1 MDRFDDGAPAFV
13 GDGLSSVGGH
23 TFCPPRNRPFVLVA
37 AILASSMGFI
47 DGSVVSLAVPA
58 IRADIGA
65 SLAEAQWVSNAY
77 MLFLSSLVLI
87 GGAAGD
93 VFGVRAIFEAGIG
106 FFMATSLACALVTTP
121 EMLIVMRAAQ
131 GIGAALM
138 VPGSLAI
145 IAKAYP
151 AESRGRAIGT
161 WAAFSSLTT
170 AAGPLVG
177 GALLTFGDAWM
188 WRTIFA
194 INVPIG
200 LAALAMLYL
209 RVPRDRPSGQRSLDL
224 PGAALATASLGTLAW
239 GLTAFGVPE
248 ADRLLP
254 PAAWLGLGALLFG
267 LFIAWERRAR
277 EPMVKLGLLVSRAF
291 AGANVYTLLLFI
303 AFSAILFFLPM
314 TLISAWGM
322 SAWQVALL
330 LSPLSLAIALMSR
343 SAGRLADRIGP
354 RLPLTAGAAMVGA
367 AYAGMAVT
375 MPLML
380 PWAVLLPL
388 VILKSVG
395 MAAVVSPLSSA
406 VMLATADEDTGL
418 ASGLN
423 NAVARAG
430 GLIAVAALGAVAGL
444 VFGTGF
450 EAVPTGVEFGAV
462 PEIPLADALEGMR
475 IGASNRAFAA
485 VAALSALMSLL
496 AAAVAWFTQ
505 PSERGILRPSG
516 GACVNRET
524 TSP

>member
-1 MDRFDDGAPAFV
+1 MRPAVDRFDDSAPGVAGRTV
-13 GDGLSSVGGH
+13 SSGGGG
-23 TFCPPRNRPFVLVA
+23 TFCPPASRPFVLVA

-58 IRADIGA
+58 IRTDIGA

-93 VFGVRAIFEAGIG
+93 VFGVRAIFAAGIA
-106 FFMATSLACALVTTP
+106 FFMATSLACALATTP
-121 EMLIVMRAAQ
+121 EILIAMRAAQ
-131 GIGAALM
+131 GIGAAFM

-151 AESRGRAIGT
+151 AEGRGRAIGT

-209 RVPRDRPSGQRSLDL
+209 KAPPDRPSGKRRLDL
-224 PGAALATASLGTLAW
+224 PGAALATASLGALAW
-239 GLTAFGVPE
+239 GLTAFGVP
-248 ADRLLP
+248 ADGRLLH
-254 PAAWLGLGALLFG
+254 PAAWLGLGALLLA
-267 LFIAWERRAR
+267 LFIGWERRAKD
-277 EPMVKLGLLVSRAF
+277 PMVRLGLLASHAF
-291 AGANVYTLLLFI
+291 AGANLYTLLLFI

-314 TLISAWGM
+314 TLISAWEM

-354 RLPLTAGAAMVGA
+354 RLPLTAGAAMVGT
-367 AYAGMAVT
+367 AYAGMALA

-388 VILKSVG
+388 VVLKSVG

-430 GLIAVAALGAVAGL
+430 GLIAVAGLGALAAL
-444 VFGTGF
+444 VFS
-450 EAVPTGVEFGAV
+450 ASIGVAPGLEFGAEL
-462 PEIPLADALEGMR
+462 PAPLADPAEGLR
-475 IGASNRAFAA
+475 IIATNRAFQA
-485 VAALSALMSLL
+485 VAAVSAALCL
-496 AAAVAWFTQ
+496 AAAAIAWTTQ
-505 PSERGILRPSG
+505 PALR
-516 GACVNRET
+516 ARRAD
-524 TSP
+524 